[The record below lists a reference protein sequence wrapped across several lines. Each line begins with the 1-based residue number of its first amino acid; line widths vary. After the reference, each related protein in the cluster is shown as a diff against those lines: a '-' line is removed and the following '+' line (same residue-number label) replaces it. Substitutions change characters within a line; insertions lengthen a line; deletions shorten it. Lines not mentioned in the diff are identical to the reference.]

1 MYTNYSQNNKTT
13 SINELFMDL
22 TLKNLETSEKL
33 QILKQKINDLE
44 NKKEINLI
52 PSNEYKEVMN
62 LKDVAKYTGL
72 STSTIYKKT
81 MNREIPHYKVSKTL
95 FFKFEEIKKWLLSNK
110 VETAFEIRKKI
121 I

>member
-1 MYTNYSQNNKTT
+1 
-13 SINELFMDL
+13 
-22 TLKNLETSEKL
+22 
-33 QILKQKINDLE
+33 
-44 NKKEINLI
+44 
-52 PSNEYKEVMN
+52 MN
-62 LKDVAKYTGL
+62 IIDVTKYTGL

>member
-1 MYTNYSQNNKTT
+1 MQNNKTT

-52 PSNEYKEVMN
+52 PSNEYK
-62 LKDVAKYTGL
+62 
-72 STSTIYKKT
+72 
-81 MNREIPHYKVSKTL
+81 
-95 FFKFEEIKKWLLSNK
+95 
-110 VETAFEIRKKI
+110 
-121 I
+121 